1 MGTEPSIGVRA
12 IVTTSWDDGDQLD
25 LKLAELLRSKG
36 IGATF
41 YIPIQSYR
49 KQSLSHVQL
58 RALAEEGFEIG
69 AHSVTHKLLQGL
81 SNQELVAE
89 INPCK
94 PILEDI
100 VGREVGMFCYPE
112 GRYDANAVRAIKEAG
127 YCGART
133 VRMLATRAD
142 FDSFQMPT
150 TVQSFPHAPFTY
162 LKNAAKALNVEGLRT
177 CFSQRTGLRN
187 WIELGKRL
195 FDSVVE
201 NGGVWH
207 MYGHS
212 WEIDDLGL
220 WKDLSD
226 LLDYV
231 SHRNDVTYVAN
242 SELVRSRQVQS

>member
-1 MGTEPSIGVRA
+1 MGMRA
-12 IVTTSWDDGDQLD
+12 IVTTSWDDGDLMD
-25 LKLAELLRSKG
+25 LKLAELLRARG
-36 IGATF
+36 ISATF

-49 KQSLSHVQL
+49 KQSLSHAQL

-69 AHSVTHKLLQGL
+69 AHSVTHKLLHGL
-81 SNQELVAE
+81 SEAELAAE

-100 VGREVGMFCYPE
+100 VGQEVSMFCYPQ
-112 GRYDANAVRAIKEAG
+112 GRYDSNTVRALKEAG
-127 YCGART
+127 YSGART
-133 VRMLATRAD
+133 VRMLATRPD
-142 FDSFQMPT
+142 YDSFQIPT
-150 TVQSFPHAPFTY
+150 TVQSFPHLPFTY
-162 LKNAAKALNVEGLRT
+162 FKNAAKVLNMEGLRT

-220 WKDLSD
+220 WKDLSE

-231 SHRNDVTYVAN
+231 SHHKGVTYVPN
-242 SELVRSRQVQS
+242 CKLVQGRAL